1 MPFYTDSGEAIIP
14 KPKPKQT
21 TPVPTSAPKPTV
33 TVKTKYFRPR
43 STSKPKPTP
52 SPAPAPT
59 PTTTKSPLSIK
70 ETVFKEPDRP
80 PTQAVTHSY
89 IPPDPSPSSTT
100 QIVKD
105 MQSGITPIERQ
116 IIDQAPAPTIF
127 KQDGNVQPYDIN
139 KIGVA
144 SKTDTRK
151 PVMEGETHFEKTEFS
166 KHEGIERLYLD
177 PSDKTLE
184 VSGQYRDASSQLK
197 DMFSDPTKL
206 QTVTDDSGKKQ
217 LFPSTSLLYT
227 IPTDSGT
234 KTVPYPIA
242 KGWAEQTSKEYE
254 KESTELSSV
263 SFDLLKQGLEAKR
276 EWHPD
281 TEVIKKTE
289 GYEVK
294 FPYAGA
300 ESYGSY
306 KRGLDKA
313 GFFGNLGTSLTPED
327 PLGITS
333 LFYNLTG
340 ERQKAIDVKVK
351 AMHRTTVIKEA
362 GGIISP
368 EFAKYWFENPATQI
382 GMAVVGGYGIGKLGT
397 YAAGRVSGSV
407 LATRALQIGGL
418 SIGAALAAP
427 AVIDIHST
435 WKRGDTGEAVGKLG
449 MLGVQ
454 VGAGYSGYKMGA
466 SSTSGLFGRNK
477 GLTAFEAGAKKA
489 YVNTLRSGM
498 KSGDIDLLQGV
509 RGIRASQAYFKIK
522 ADIRM
527 SNLRPFQAEPSF
539 TNIQTLEKTPG
550 LRNWFKQHSKFRKSE
565 IFGGAAS
572 EKVSTH
578 DIDIMYRSALGKV
591 ETGYASTK
599 LGYGDVGQYADI
611 KMWQRPGSIVSKM
624 GTTKISSYK
633 HPSGLRT
640 GQFSEQF
647 FRLGESSLNLAHSGR
662 AKDIPGAI
670 RMLDMIYGRTGGI
683 SGRIAPTVESYKFAM
698 GGLEKTPMVMEPALS
713 AKIYG
718 TSWGKK
724 WYGFKTK
731 FYEKVV
737 PEFFLKGKVKKF
749 GISSTTPVAKGG
761 FSYLPPS
768 PSISF
773 MPSSSIGGMAS
784 ASFALPVQP
793 SVSVSKSVST
803 FGVPAP
809 PSVSSI
815 IKTKSASFIKS
826 LSGGKSKVSPSVAK
840 KSGSLDTIFPSII
853 SHSTSRRGFP
863 LVPYQS
869 VSTSKPIIPSSVVPS
884 PPSYS
889 VSPILP
895 VSISSSVSKV
905 SKSISKS
912 FAMIY
917 SPPVASAYIPLKLGG
932 RGSAGWGDWGVGK
945 KYRFREFKV
954 ASLEKLL
961 GG

>member
-1 MPFYTDSGEAIIP
+1 MPLYDESGKAIITPKTRSTYQAP
-14 KPKPKQT
+14 KPKPK
-21 TPVPTSAPKPTV
+21 
-33 TVKTKYFRPR
+33 
-43 STSKPKPTP
+43 ST
-52 SPAPAPT
+52 PAPT
-59 PTTTKSPLSIK
+59 TVREPPQVIK
-70 ETVFKEPDRP
+70 D
-80 PTQAVTHSY
+80 
-89 IPPDPSPSSTT
+89 IG
-100 QIVKD
+100 
-105 MQSGITPIERQ
+105 SGITPGERQ
-116 IIDQAPAPTIF
+116 IIDRAPTPTIF
-127 KQDGNVQPYDIN
+127 KQDSSVKPYDIN

-166 KHEGIERLYLD
+166 KHEGIEKLYLG
-177 PSDKTLE
+177 PSDKALE

-197 DMFSDPTKL
+197 NMFGSSTQL
-206 QTVTDDSGKKQ
+206 QTVTDESGKKQ
-217 LFPSTSLLYT
+217 LYSSSSLLYT

-254 KESTELSSV
+254 KEATVLSAV

-306 KRGLDKA
+306 KRGIDKA
-313 GFFGNLGTSLTPED
+313 GLLGNLATSLTPED

-340 ERQKAIDVKVK
+340 KRQEAIDVKIK

-362 GGIISP
+362 GGILSP
-368 EFAKYWFENPATQI
+368 EFAKYWFENPTTQI
-382 GMAVVGGYGIGKLGT
+382 GMAVAGGYGIGKLGT

-407 LATRALQIGGL
+407 LATRALQIGGV
-418 SIGAALAAP
+418 SVGAVLATP

-449 MLGVQ
+449 LLGVQ
-454 VGAGYSGYKMGA
+454 VGSGYVGYKMGA
-466 SSTSGLFGRNK
+466 ASTSGFFGKGK
-477 GLTAFEAGAKKA
+477 GLTSFEAGAKKA

-498 KSGDIDLLQGV
+498 KSGDIDLLQGA

-522 ADIRM
+522 ADIRLRG
-527 SNLRPFQAEPSF
+527 LRPFQAEPSF

-550 LRNWFKQHSKFRKSE
+550 LRNWFKRHSIHRKSE

-591 ETGYASTK
+591 ESGFASQK

-611 KMWQRPGSIVSKM
+611 KMWQRPGSIVNKM

-640 GQFSEQF
+640 GRFTEQF
-647 FRLGESSLNLAHSGR
+647 FRLGEGSLNLAHSGR
-662 AKDIPGAI
+662 AKDIPGAV
-670 RMLDMIYGRTGGI
+670 RMLDLIYGRTGGI
-683 SGRIAPTVESYKFAM
+683 PGRMTATVESYRFAM
-698 GGLEKTPMVMEPALS
+698 GGLQKTPIIMEPALS

-718 TSWGKK
+718 PSWGKK
-724 WYGFKTK
+724 WYDVKTK

-737 PEFFLKGKVKKF
+737 PEFFLKRNVQKF
-749 GISSTTPVAKGG
+749 GISSTAPVTKGG

-773 MPSSSIGGMAS
+773 IPSASIGGMAS
-784 ASFALPVQP
+784 TAFALPVQP
-793 SVSVSKSVST
+793 STSVSKSVST
-803 FGVPAP
+803 SGAPTP
-809 PSVSSI
+809 PS
-815 IKTKSASFIKS
+815 
-826 LSGGKSKVSPSVAK
+826 
-840 KSGSLDTIFPSII
+840 I
-853 SHSTSRRGFP
+853 STARRGFP

-869 VSTSKPIIPSSVVPS
+869 VSTSKPIVPSSLITS

-895 VSISSSVSKV
+895 TSISSSVSKV

-912 FAMIY
+912 FAM
-917 SPPVASAYIPLKLGG
+917 STPPPVASAFIPLKLSG
-932 RGSAGWGDWGVGK
+932 RGVMGWGDLGVGK
-945 KYRFREFKV
+945 RYRFREFKV